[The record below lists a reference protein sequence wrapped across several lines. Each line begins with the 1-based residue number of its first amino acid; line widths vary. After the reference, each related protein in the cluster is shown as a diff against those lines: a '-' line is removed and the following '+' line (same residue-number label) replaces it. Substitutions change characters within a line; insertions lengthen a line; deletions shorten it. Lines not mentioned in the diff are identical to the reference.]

1 MPTWCYV
8 APVSEPRTAPG
19 VSYVVARLDRAIRR
33 EVEQRAKEHG
43 LTLPQYT
50 ALSILRRQSGLSNA
64 QLARRSFVRPQS
76 MNQVIVQLERSGL
89 IERSPDAHHRRVLR
103 TTLTAEGRKVLAACD
118 RDVAQMEA
126 VMLAD
131 LSDPDREQ
139 LLRSMV
145 SCVHQLGAGFPDVG

>member
-1 MPTWCYV
+1 
-8 APVSEPRTAPG
+8 VSEPRTARAAPG

-50 ALSILRRQSGLSNA
+50 TLSILRLQSGLSNA

-89 IERSPDAHHRRVLR
+89 IERAPDPGHRRVLR
-103 TTLTAEGRKVLAACD
+103 TELTPEGRRVLAACD
-118 RDVAQMEA
+118 RDVAQMES
-126 VMLAD
+126 VMLAE
-131 LSDPDREQ
+131 LSPAEREQ
-139 LLRSMV
+139 FVHAMI
-145 SCVHQLGAGFPDVG
+145 SCVQQLGAGFPDLA

>member
-1 MPTWCYV
+1 M
-8 APVSEPRTAPG
+8 SEPRTAPG

-33 EVEQRAKEHG
+33 EIEQRARQHG

-64 QLARRSFVRPQS
+64 QLARRSYVRPQS

-89 IERSPDAHHRRVLR
+89 IERVPDPNHRRVLR
-103 TTLTAEGRKVLAACD
+103 TTLTPAGKKVLAACD
-118 RDVAQMEA
+118 RDVAAMEA

-131 LSDPDREQ
+131 LSNADRDQ
-139 LLRSMV
+139 LMHSMV
-145 SCVHQLGAGFPDVG
+145 SCVHQLGAGFPDVT

>member
-1 MPTWCYV
+1 
-8 APVSEPRTAPG
+8 VSEPRTAPG

-33 EVEQRAKEHG
+33 EIEQRTRQHG

-64 QLARRSFVRPQS
+64 QLARRSYVRPQS

-89 IERSPDAHHRRVLR
+89 IERQPDANHRRVLR
-103 TTLTAEGRKVLAACD
+103 TTLTAEGKKVLAACD
-118 RDVAQMEA
+118 RDVAEMEE

-131 LSDPDREQ
+131 LSPADRDQ
-139 LLRSMV
+139 LMHSLFA
-145 SCVHQLGAGFPDVG
+145 CVHQLGAGFPDLS

>member
-1 MPTWCYV
+1 M
-8 APVSEPRTAPG
+8 SEPRTAPG

-33 EVEQRAKEHG
+33 EIEQRAKEHG

-64 QLARRSFVRPQS
+64 QLARRSYVRPQS

-89 IERSPDAHHRRVLR
+89 IERSPDANHRRVLR

-118 RDVAQMEA
+118 RDVDAMEA

-131 LSDPDREQ
+131 LSTADRDH
-139 LLRSMV
+139 LLHSMV

>member
-1 MPTWCYV
+1 
-8 APVSEPRTAPG
+8 VSEPRTAPG

-33 EVEQRAKEHG
+33 EIEQRAKEHG

-89 IERSPDAHHRRVLR
+89 IVRAPDANHRRVLR
-103 TTLTAEGRKVLAACD
+103 TTLTPTGKKVLAACD

-131 LSDPDREQ
+131 LSASDREQ
-139 LLRSMV
+139 LLHSMV
-145 SCVHQLGAGFPDVG
+145 SCVHQLGAGFPDVP